1 MVILTHRSLI
11 SLSHLVALLILC
23 SVACTNLGCIQRS
36 EQSATIYCATDRE
49 FAIPILDAFERRR
62 DRSNPAEIDIVRVF
76 DVEASKTLGLV
87 TRIEQEKQSPKCDV
101 LWNNEILHTIRLQ
114 KAGLLAPRRWPIP
127 DNWPKG
133 CVASDRSWVGFAA
146 RARVLLINTEKLAD
160 RDQWPSSVQELADPR
175 WKDRCGLANPVYG
188 TTATHFAVLASHP
201 TSLGEQTWETWYAA
215 VRDNALVLA
224 GNKQVALGVASGE
237 LHWGLTDTDDAMVE
251 IAKGSPVAVVFPD
264 QKEGAFGTLFIPNT
278 VAIIQ
283 GAPHPILA
291 AELADYLISEKTE
304 ARLAMGDSANYP
316 LWPGATESPRL
327 DAKDVRRAQVDFELA
342 ADRWETLRDSLTLQG
357 AQQEES
363 RKKEALPKETP

>member
-1 MVILTHRSLI
+1 MTLNKLFPLLATCW
-11 SLSHLVALLILC
+11 LV
-23 SVACTNLGCIQRS
+23 VATLGCIQRS
-36 EQSATIYCATDRE
+36 EQTATIYCATDRE
-49 FAIPILDAFERRR
+49 FAVPILDAFERRPN
-62 DRSNPAEIDIVRVF
+62 RSATGEIDIVRVF

-201 TSLGEQTWETWYAA
+201 QSLNEQPWATWYQS

-237 LHWGLTDTDDAMVE
+237 LYWGLTDTDDAMVE

-327 DAKDVRRAQVDFELA
+327 DAKDICRAQVDFELA
-342 ADRWETLRDSLTLQG
+342 ADRWDTLRDSLTLQG
-357 AQQEES
+357 AKQKGARQ
-363 RKKEALPKETP
+363 